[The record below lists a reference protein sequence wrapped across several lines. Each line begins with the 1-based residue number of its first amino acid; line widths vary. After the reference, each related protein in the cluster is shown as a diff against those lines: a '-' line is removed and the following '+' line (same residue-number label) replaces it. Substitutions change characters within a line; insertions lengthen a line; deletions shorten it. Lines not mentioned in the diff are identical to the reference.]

1 VETVPAVRFRVL
13 GPLEVTVDG
22 RPLPVRGVVQRSALG
37 FLLLNAD
44 QVVATSDLVRALWAG
59 GAPPTARKMLQ
70 NAVSAL
76 RGTFTRNGI
85 GADVAALLSHTSGY
99 RLRVAPAAVD
109 LARFQRLAAQGRTAL
124 AAGAW
129 ERAATAL
136 REGLDLWHGCALAD
150 LAETGVAWPELVE
163 LKGLRSAV
171 VEDRFEADLACGR
184 HHGIVA
190 ELEAA
195 VDLWPHRERLSGQLM
210 LALYRCGRQVEALAV
225 YRRLRSGLGERLG
238 LEPGRDLRLLER
250 AILTHDPL
258 LDQPAALAR
267 IADQGSPASADPSAV
282 PRPVAVTRRSP
293 ELDVL
298 RGLLALTRARR
309 RPHLVTVLGAAGG
322 LVDEVVATAHE
333 DRAFRCLVARTP
345 ADLVRSSCGIG
356 DLDPPAA
363 ARERLGVVVRG
374 LAGPGRAANLVPCLE
389 NLLAGSAV
397 DDLRTQLTAVRG
409 LLELTAAHCPLIVVF
424 EDVDRAAGAP
434 TRELIGLITSG
445 PLLLVATA
453 GPGLDLEGWGSGFPG
468 ATVLT
473 APAVPDSTFVDR
485 M

>member
-1 VETVPAVRFRVL
+1 MSGPLVETVPVRRPFVRFRVL

-37 FLLLNAD
+37 FLLLNAG

-59 GAPPTARKMLQ
+59 EAPPTARKMLQ

-76 RGTFTRNGI
+76 RGTFTRNGVD
-85 GADVAALLSHTSGY
+85 ADVAALLSHTSGY

-109 LARFQRLAAQGRTAL
+109 LSRFQRLAAQGRTEL

-129 ERAATAL
+129 ERAATSL
-136 REGLDLWHGCALAD
+136 REGLDLWRGCALAD

-184 HHGIVA
+184 HHGIAA

-195 VDLWPHRERLSGQLM
+195 VDLWPDRERLSGQLM

-267 IADQGSPASADPSAV
+267 IAEQGSPVIAD
-282 PRPVAVTRRSP
+282 RPK
-293 ELDVL
+293 
-298 RGLLALTRARR
+298 
-309 RPHLVTVLGAAGG
+309 
-322 LVDEVVATAHE
+322 
-333 DRAFRCLVARTP
+333 
-345 ADLVRSSCGIG
+345 
-356 DLDPPAA
+356 
-363 ARERLGVVVRG
+363 
-374 LAGPGRAANLVPCLE
+374 
-389 NLLAGSAV
+389 
-397 DDLRTQLTAVRG
+397 
-409 LLELTAAHCPLIVVF
+409 
-424 EDVDRAAGAP
+424 
-434 TRELIGLITSG
+434 
-445 PLLLVATA
+445 
-453 GPGLDLEGWGSGFPG
+453 
-468 ATVLT
+468 
-473 APAVPDSTFVDR
+473 
-485 M
+485 